1 MTWLFYWEFW
11 LSAGIVLLILE
22 SMEGSFNYFLPL
34 SLGSFFTAAI
44 VFLFPEL
51 ELMWKWIL
59 FALAFCSVA
68 SFIGLKLVL
77 KKTEDE
83 DINEYRIKIVQ

>member
-11 LSAGIVLLILE
+11 MSSGMVLLILE

-34 SLGSFFTAAI
+34 SLGSFFTGAI

-51 ELMWKWIL
+51 TWKWIL

-68 SFIGLKLVL
+68 SFMGLKLVL
-77 KKTEDE
+77 KKKDDK
-83 DINEYRIKIVQ
+83 DINDY